1 MLTEHKQRLVDMADA
16 LLIRET
22 LDAEQV
28 KRICAGLTID
38 DPVAGPATAPPPT
51 REAKPAKERPS
62 TAIVPPLT
70 PPRAVTQE

>member
-1 MLTEHKQRLVDMADA
+1 MADA
-16 LLIRET
+16 LLIHET

-28 KRICAGLTID
+28 TRICAGLTID
-38 DPVAGPATAPPPT
+38 DPVAGPTSAPPPT

-62 TAIVPPLT
+62 TSIVPPLT